1 LSSQN
6 INAEIIT
13 IGDEILIGQV
23 IDTNS
28 AWISQQLNHIGIN
41 VYQIT
46 SISDNKNH
54 IINALDLASSR
65 VNLILVTGG
74 LGPTKDDITKQTI
87 VEYFQS
93 QFVRNEQV
101 LEHIRNLLR
110 HRGVPM
116 NEVNVLQADV
126 PDNCALLPNTYGTA
140 PGMWFEKGGKVFV
153 FMPGVPFEMQD
164 IIEQHL
170 LARLQQH
177 FQTPAIVHKTLMLQG
192 IAESKLA
199 LLIEPWELQLPSN
212 IKLAYLPSPG
222 IIRLRL
228 TAKGDTHEK
237 LSAQVIQEVLKV
249 APIIKEWYYGDD
261 DEQLEVTIAKL
272 LKDSNKTM
280 ATAES
285 CTGGKIASLFTSVP
299 GSSLYF
305 KGTVVAYA
313 NDIKNKVLGVS
324 HEMINANGA
333 VSQPVVEAM
342 AQHVLELFDTDYAI
356 ATSGIAGPDGGT
368 PQKPVGTIWIAVA
381 SKNQVISKKFTFND
395 NRERNILRSSI
406 TAMNELR
413 KLILLGLEKIEK
425 K

>member
-1 LSSQN
+1 MSSQN

-28 AWISQQLNHIGIN
+28 AWIAQQLNDIGIN
-41 VYQIT
+41 VYQVT
-46 SISDNKNH
+46 SISDNKTH

-110 HRGVPM
+110 HRGVQM
-116 NEVNVLQADV
+116 NEFNVLQADV
-126 PDNCALLPNTYGTA
+126 PDNCSLLPNTYGTA

-153 FMPGVPFEMQD
+153 FMPGVPFEMQG
-164 IIEQHL
+164 IVEQHL
-170 LARLQQH
+170 LARLQQY

-192 IAESKLA
+192 IAESHLA

-222 IIRLRL
+222 LIRLRL

-261 DEQLEVTIAKL
+261 EKLEVTIAKL
-272 LKDSNKTM
+272 LKDSNKNM

-285 CTGGKIASLFTSVP
+285 CTGGKIASLITSVP
-299 GSSLYF
+299 GSSQYF

-342 AQHVLELFDTDYAI
+342 AQHVLKLFDTDYAI

-381 SKNQVISKKFTFND
+381 SKNKVIAKKYTFND

-413 KLILLGLEKIEK
+413 KLILLELEKSEK